1 MQTPEELTS
10 GAKASSLQRPFSAR
24 MKSCPV
30 TKPFAAAE
38 RSKQR
43 QFNTS
48 WLSFMAQ
55 GLLVAAIV
63 CVSVGATDQTA
74 RFDKVGEHLMCTCGC
89 AQSLLGCDHVGCP
102 SRGEEMA
109 KLRQGIASGVS
120 DAAILDSFVA
130 DYGAVVLSAPT
141 TKGFDLLA
149 WIMPFAVSAV
159 ALLGT
164 ILLVRHWAKNQPSPA
179 RPLDPQ
185 AEDELRERIRRETG
199 TE

>member
-1 MQTPEELTS
+1 MPRQSTS
-10 GAKASSLQRPFSAR
+10 GDEAPNIWRSFSAR
-24 MKSCPV
+24 LKSR
-30 TKPFAAAE
+30 PFKTGRVA
-38 RSKQR
+38 
-43 QFNTS
+43 
-48 WLSFMAQ
+48 LVAQ

-63 CVSVGATDQTA
+63 CVSVGATDQAA
-74 RFDKVGEHLMCTCGC
+74 RFDKVGSHLMCTCGC

-102 SRGEEMA
+102 SRGAEMDQ
-109 KLRQGIASGVS
+109 LRQGIASGKS

-159 ALLGT
+159 ALIGT
-164 ILLVRHWAKNQPSPA
+164 IFLVRHWAKNQPRLAPVRPPA
-179 RPLDPQ
+179 PK
-185 AEDELRERIRRETG
+185 AEEEMRERIRRETG